1 MDPSTDTGRTPGA
14 RRPAPPAPNAG
25 MDGPVGSALVYA
37 CVGLLLAMAG
47 EVLVARFYGVDLV
60 GYWPIAVTI
69 AGAAMVG
76 AVALQRWR
84 ATRPPPTRPLFRFTK
99 DKSK

>member
-1 MDPSTDTGRTPGA
+1 
-14 RRPAPPAPNAG
+14 

-37 CVGLLLAMAG
+37 CVGLLLALAG
-47 EVLVARFYGVDLV
+47 EVLVARFYAVDLV
-60 GYWPIAVTI
+60 GHWPIAVTI
-69 AGAAMVG
+69 AGAAVVG

-84 ATRPPPTRPLFRFTK
+84 ATRPPPARPLFRFTK